1 MHRVVPADGL
11 DDAVARGRL
20 DAFLAGGPQAIAASK
35 RLIRDATAT
44 LHLPDLAQRIT
55 AARMSDEGREGLDA
69 FLEKRPPSW
78 APSNDS

>member
-1 MHRVVPADGL
+1 MHRVVPTDGL
-11 DDAVARGRL
+11 DQAVRETA

-44 LHLPDLAQRIT
+44 LYLPDLARRIT
-55 AARMSDEGREGLDA
+55 AARMSEEGREGLDA